1 MSLGLEIYFVFD
13 VEEPQSEYS
22 ELIRYYDFDH
32 RNGLNTVITGEDAI
46 DVLDDEIR
54 LLRQIEKVLQL
65 DLTLLDFWKEYD
77 KFIEIKSL
85 RLKLLELEAELVKN
99 PEFYQKIYGIH
110 DIIKKYLKNNFLQDI
125 RFLIERLN
133 LNIENGASKVKYIS
147 N

>member
-13 VEEPQSEYS
+13 VEEPQKQYQ
-22 ELIRYYDFDH
+22 ELIDLYDFDN
-32 RNGLNTVITGEDAI
+32 RNGLNLVMTGEDAI

-65 DLTLLDFWKEYD
+65 DLNLLDFWKEYD

-85 RLKLLELEAELVKN
+85 RLKLLELESALVKN
-99 PEFYQKIYGIH
+99 PEFYQKIHGIH
-110 DIIKKYLKNNFLQDI
+110 DIIKKYLKNNFLKDI